1 MSIFMTSERATTRE
15 TRRHYEDASTFL
27 EALDFLAILVLVDG
41 EHLDGLVD
49 QLYLIH
55 LY

>member
-15 TRRHYEDASTFL
+15 TIDHEYYGGTFL
-27 EALDFLAILVLVDG
+27 EALDLLAVLVLVDG
-41 EHLDGLVD
+41 EYLDGLVD
-49 QLYLIH
+49 QLNFIH